1 MMSGTLASLLA
12 DFSSPVTGEV
22 SGISLLRAVKATP
35 EITPEP
41 EHPVVD
47 RQAELI
53 RAAEARIRVEERETA
68 RKELED
74 AIAAERGR
82 HLEDLSNQRAIW
94 VEQQAQQLSSQLSV
108 AIERIEANLAERVA
122 NILRPFVSDAFRQK
136 SLAEFKVVVATLLSG
151 RDAAPLRI
159 SGPEDLLSAMRS
171 HLGHYESAIE
181 FCPGEHIEV
190 SVVAQDTIAQTQL
203 SSWSAR
209 LTQALES

>member
-12 DFSSPVTGEV
+12 DFSSPVPGEV
-22 SGISLLRAVKATP
+22 SGISLLRTVKAAP
-35 EITPEP
+35 EIAPEP
-41 EHPVVD
+41 EQPVVD

-53 RAAEARIRVEERETA
+53 RAAEVRIRAEERETA

-74 AIAAERGR
+74 AIAAERAR
-82 HLEDLSNQRAIW
+82 HLEDLSSQRAIW
-94 VEQQAQQLSSQLSV
+94 VGEQAQQLSSQLS
-108 AIERIEANLAERVA
+108 AAFERIEADLAERVA
-122 NILRPFVSDAFRQK
+122 NILRPFVSDAFRRQ
-136 SLAEFKVVVATLLSG
+136 SLAEFEDVVATLLSG

-171 HLGHYESAIE
+171 HLGPYESAVE
-181 FCPGEHIEV
+181 FIPGEQIEV

-203 SSWSAR
+203 GSWSAR